1 MGYMSRLNKS
11 FEEAVRLPLSD
22 CSKYVIISDCHRG
35 TGTTN
40 DNLLKNQNLY
50 FAALQH
56 YYKKGFTYIELGD
69 GDELWENR
77 SLKQIIEAHQDVFRL
92 LHLFHREKRLYM
104 LYGNH
109 DMMKKS
115 GKYIEKQCRAY
126 RCPEYYSA
134 NREEPVSEEAAVYQ
148 QGLEGR
154 ECCGC
159 QNCCPLPQ
167 DMKFHSGLILEQC
180 GCRKA
185 PDIYLTHG
193 HQADLLNS
201 TLWRVNCFLV
211 RYLWKPLEHFGVLDP
226 TSAAKNYKVK
236 ERTERCLK
244 KWAEKTD
251 HVLIAGHTHRPVLSE
266 TEKFY
271 YNSGS
276 CVHPYSITC
285 LEIEH
290 LQISLVKWR
299 VAAREDRTL
308 YVQRSVLAGPV
319 TLDVS

>member
-11 FEEAVRLPLSD
+11 FEGAVRLPLSD
-22 CSKYVIISDCHRG
+22 CSKYVVISDCHRG

-56 YYKKGFTYIELGD
+56 YYKKGYTYIELGD

-77 SLKQIIEAHQDVFRL
+77 GLKQIIEAHQDVFRML
-92 LHLFHREKRLYM
+92 YLFHRDKRLYM

-109 DMMKKS
+109 DMLKKN
-115 GKYIEKQCRAY
+115 GKYIEKQCKAY
-126 RCPEYYSA
+126 QCPEYYSA
-134 NREEPVSEEAAVYQ
+134 KQEQSA
-148 QGLEGR
+148 LED
-154 ECCGC
+154 C
-159 QNCCPLPQ
+159 QCCPLPQ
-167 DMKFHSGLILEQC
+167 DMKFHSGLILENC
-180 GCRKA
+180 GCQEA

-201 TLWRVNCFLV
+201 TFWRVNCFLV

-226 TSAAKNYKVK
+226 TSAAKNYTVK
-236 ERTERCLK
+236 KKTERRLR
-244 KWAEKTD
+244 KWAESTN
-251 HVLIAGHTHRPVLSE
+251 HVLIAGHTHRSVLSE
-266 TEKFY
+266 TEKYY

-276 CVHPYSITC
+276 CVHPYGITC

-290 LQISLVKWR
+290 LQISLVKWT
-299 VAAREDRTL
+299 VTAKPDMSL
-308 YVQRSVLAGPV
+308 YVHKSVLAGPIA
-319 TLDVS
+319 LNLS